1 MVDYLVFEN
10 PYRRTL
16 ALDHQIRRE
25 VVPLVE
31 LGPQEVAYFKE
42 ACFLVGST
50 QEVVD
55 PLPLVGQRTL
65 VVLYQEV
72 GRLAELSSLVKQS
85 LEVVDCFALELKALV
100 VASACLDFEELT
112 TLVLDV
118 GWVVVSSPMKDE
130 LSVVVLNAF
139 KLEALEV
146 VAMVS
151 IGFGQG

>member
-1 MVDYLVFEN
+1 MVDYLVFEK

>member
-1 MVDYLVFEN
+1 
-10 PYRRTL
+10 
-16 ALDHQIRRE
+16 
-25 VVPLVE
+25 
-31 LGPQEVAYFKE
+31 
-42 ACFLVGST
+42 
-50 QEVVD
+50 
-55 PLPLVGQRTL
+55 L

-72 GRLAELSSLVKQS
+72 GRLAELSSPVKQS

-112 TLVLDV
+112 TLVVDV